1 MKYDMWER
9 LEADVAMA
17 YMAASMVGNVPND
30 ISLIVDMKYNIT

>member
-1 MKYDMWER
+1 MWER
-9 LEADVAMA
+9 FEADVVMT